1 MNGAEGNQDGDIRV
15 KDVDPRYRE
24 RDFASAPRQ
33 KAIDGD
39 LLGTW
44 MDESGDL
51 RELVGEGTDREV
63 GKLFV
68 ELAGE
73 VNAEWVGADVVEG
86 TRRWVREV
94 LMPVL

>member
-24 RDFASAPRQ
+24 RDFAGAPRQ

-44 MDESGDL
+44 MDEGGNL
-51 RELVGEGTDREV
+51 RELVGEDTDREV

-68 ELAGE
+68 ELAGGI
-73 VNAEWVGADVVEG
+73 NAEWVSADVVEG
-86 TRRWVREV
+86 AMRWLREI